1 MTSGAVTIE
10 NAPRDVEKLQ
20 VIGPFMLKRLM
31 EQASAKL
38 GVDFGEERKG
48 AFLRDPI
55 DKRAKDVLELLTQID
70 KSGGTPAATPAAAPA
85 AAQTEAKTED
95 KPKREPAPRKT
106 NGAAT
111 NGTSA
116 QSETDGIAILQGIA
130 SVIQSVSGSI
140 EAMQKTVAS
149 VEKGSKRI
157 DNVEQQLEKVMRL
170 QHVTLAVLSALAENQ
185 LGANFGE
192 ILEGATGDYEKHE
205 KAIEALISGK

>member
-31 EQASAKL
+31 EQASQKL

-70 KSGGTPAATPAAAPA
+70 KAGGAPAPAAAAPA
-85 AAQTEAKTED
+85 AAPAEAKAEE
-95 KPKREPAPRKT
+95 KPKREPVTRKT
-106 NGAAT
+106 NGATAPAAAST
-111 NGTSA
+111 
-116 QSETDGIAILQGIA
+116 QSEVDAIAILQGIA
-130 SVIQSVSGSI
+130 SVIQGVSGSI
-140 EAMQKTVAS
+140 DAMHKTVAS

-157 DNVEQQLEKVMRL
+157 DNLEAQLEKVLRM
-170 QHVTLAVLSALAENQ
+170 QHVTMAVLSALAENQ
-185 LGANFGE
+185 LGANFKE
-192 ILEGATGDYEKHE
+192 ILDGATGDYENHE
-205 KAIEALISGK
+205 KAIEALVSGK